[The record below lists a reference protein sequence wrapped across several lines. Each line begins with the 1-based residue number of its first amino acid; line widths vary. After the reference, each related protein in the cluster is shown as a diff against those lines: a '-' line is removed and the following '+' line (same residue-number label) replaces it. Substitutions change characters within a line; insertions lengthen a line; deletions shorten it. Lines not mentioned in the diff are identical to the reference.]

1 MKKKTVENYD
11 FKGKRALVRCDFNV
25 PLDGDVITN
34 DVRITASLKTINYI
48 LDNGGS
54 VILMSHLGRPKGEAK
69 PEYSLKPVAKR
80 LEELLKREVKFIP
93 CDMVVNDEVR
103 KVAAALLPGEV
114 MLLENVRF
122 RKEESENDPVF
133 AKSLADLGDVFVNDA
148 FGTAHRAHAS
158 TVGIGDYLPMVIG
171 FLIEKEIKFLKNAME
186 NPQRPFVG
194 IVGGSK
200 VGDKIKIIRNLFE
213 KVDYLI
219 IGGGMAYTFFKAL
232 GYEIGDSILDADNV
246 ELAKELL
253 SEAKNQNVELV
264 LPLDVVVAESFSNDA
279 PYGVYPADGMPAKGM
294 GLDIGPQSAKKF
306 CEIISKAQTVFWN
319 GPMGVFE
326 MSNFANGTRAVAE
339 CVAASSGVTIVGGGD
354 SATAV
359 EDFHLEDKMTHIST
373 GGGASLQLVEG
384 TPLPG
389 IEAAD
394 NME

>member
-80 LEELLKREVKFIP
+80 LEKLLKREVKFIP

-158 TVGIGDYLPMVIG
+158 TVGIGDHLPMVIG

-186 NPQRPFVG
+186 DPKRPFVG
-194 IVGGSK
+194 IMGGSK
-200 VGDKIKIIRNLFE
+200 VGDKIKIIRNLFR

-232 GYEIGDSILDADNV
+232 GYEIGDSILDSDNV
-246 ELAKELL
+246 ELAKELI

-294 GLDIGPQSAKKF
+294 GLDIGPESAKKF

-326 MSNFANGTRAVAE
+326 MPNFADGTRAVAE
-339 CVAASSGVTIVGGGD
+339 CVAESSGVTIVGGGD

>member
-69 PEYSLKPVAKR
+69 SEFSLKPVAKR
-80 LEELLKREVKFIP
+80 LEELLKCEVKFVP
-93 CDMVVNDEVR
+93 CATVVNDEVR
-103 KVAAALLPGEV
+103 NVAAALLPGEV

-122 RKEESENDPVF
+122 RKEESSNDPAF
-133 AKSLADLGDVFVNDA
+133 AKSLAELGDVFVNDA

-194 IVGGSK
+194 IMGGSK

-246 ELAKELL
+246 VLAKELI
-253 SEAKNQNVELV
+253 SEAEKQKVELV
-264 LPLDVVVAESFSNDA
+264 LPVDVIVADNFSNDA

-294 GLDIGPQSAKKF
+294 GLDIGPESAKKF

-326 MSNFANGTRAVAE
+326 MPNFANGTRVVAE
-339 CVAASSGVTIVGGGD
+339 CVAESSGVTIVGGGD

-359 EDFHLEDKMTHIST
+359 EDFRLEDKMTHIST

>member
-80 LEELLKREVKFIP
+80 LEELLKREVKFVP

-103 KVAAALLPGEV
+103 KVAAALSPGEV

-194 IVGGSK
+194 IMGGSK

-232 GYEIGDSILDADNV
+232 GYEIGDSILDAGNV

>member
-69 PEYSLKPVAKR
+69 SEFSLKPVAKR
-80 LEELLKREVKFIP
+80 LEELLKCEVKFVP
-93 CDMVVNDEVR
+93 CATVVNDEVR
-103 KVAAALLPGEV
+103 NVAAALLPGEV

-122 RKEESENDPVF
+122 RKEESSNDPAF

-194 IVGGSK
+194 IMGGSK

-246 ELAKELL
+246 VLAKELI
-253 SEAKNQNVELV
+253 SEAEKQKVELV
-264 LPLDVVVAESFSNDA
+264 LPVDVIVADNFSNDA

-294 GLDIGPQSAKKF
+294 GLDIGPESAKKF

-326 MSNFANGTRAVAE
+326 MPNFANGTRVVAE
-339 CVAASSGVTIVGGGD
+339 CVAESSGVTIVGGGD

-359 EDFHLEDKMTHIST
+359 EDFRLEDKMTHIST

>member
-80 LEELLKREVKFIP
+80 LEELLKREVKFVP

-103 KVAAALLPGEV
+103 KVAAALSPGEV

-194 IVGGSK
+194 IMGGSK

-294 GLDIGPQSAKKF
+294 GLDIGPESAKKF

-326 MSNFANGTRAVAE
+326 MPNFADGTRAVAE
-339 CVAASSGVTIVGGGD
+339 CVAESSGVTIVGGGD

>member
-80 LEELLKREVKFIP
+80 LEELLKREVKFVP

-103 KVAAALLPGEV
+103 KVAAALSPGEV

-194 IVGGSK
+194 IMGGSK

>member
-103 KVAAALLPGEV
+103 KVAAALSPGEV

-194 IVGGSK
+194 IMGGSK

-326 MSNFANGTRAVAE
+326 MPNFADGTRAVAE
-339 CVAASSGVTIVGGGD
+339 CVAESSGVTIVGGGD

>member
-25 PLDGDVITN
+25 PLDGDVIIN

-158 TVGIGDYLPMVIG
+158 TVGIGDHLPMVIG

-186 NPQRPFVG
+186 DPKRPFVG
-194 IVGGSK
+194 IMGGSK
-200 VGDKIKIIRNLFE
+200 VGDKIKIIRNLFR

-264 LPLDVVVAESFSNDA
+264 LPLDVVVAKNFSND
-279 PYGVYPADGMPAKGM
+279 K
-294 GLDIGPQSAKKF
+294 IG
-306 CEIISKAQTVFWN
+306 
-319 GPMGVFE
+319 
-326 MSNFANGTRAVAE
+326 RAHV
-339 CVAASSGVTIVGGGD
+339 
-354 SATAV
+354 
-359 EDFHLEDKMTHIST
+359 
-373 GGGASLQLVEG
+373 
-384 TPLPG
+384 
-389 IEAAD
+389 
-394 NME
+394 

>member
-80 LEELLKREVKFIP
+80 LEELLKREVKFVP

-194 IVGGSK
+194 IMGGSK
-200 VGDKIKIIRNLFE
+200 VGDKIKIIRNLFR

-326 MSNFANGTRAVAE
+326 MPNFADGTRAVAE
-339 CVAASSGVTIVGGGD
+339 CVAESSGVTIVGGGD

>member
-158 TVGIGDYLPMVIG
+158 TVGIGDHLPMVIG

-194 IVGGSK
+194 IMGGSK

-306 CEIISKAQTVFWN
+306 CEIISLAQTVFWN

>member
-80 LEELLKREVKFIP
+80 LEELLKREVKFVP

-194 IVGGSK
+194 IMGGSK

-294 GLDIGPQSAKKF
+294 GLDIGPESAKKF

-326 MSNFANGTRAVAE
+326 MPNFADGTRAVAE
-339 CVAASSGVTIVGGGD
+339 CVAESSGVTIVGGGD

>member
-80 LEELLKREVKFIP
+80 LEELLKREVKFVP

-194 IVGGSK
+194 IMGGSK